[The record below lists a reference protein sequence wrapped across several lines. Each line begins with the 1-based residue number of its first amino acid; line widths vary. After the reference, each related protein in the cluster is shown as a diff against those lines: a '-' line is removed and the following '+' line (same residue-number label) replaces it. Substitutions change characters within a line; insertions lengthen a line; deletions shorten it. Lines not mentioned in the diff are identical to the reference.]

1 MLPVK
6 IAIAL
11 ALSTTI
17 MACNNTS
24 NTKTLNADNKLHTI
38 AGIEHIETVS
48 KSLSGISIPYKK
60 YVLENG
66 LTVIVHEDNSDPLVH
81 IDVSY
86 HVGSAR
92 EELGKSGFAH
102 FYEHMMFQGSENV
115 ADDEHF
121 KLITQA
127 GGSLQGTTSRD
138 LTNYYQTVPVNQ
150 LEKVL
155 WLEADRMG
163 FLLSAVTQEKF
174 EVQRETVKNER
185 GQRIDNVPY
194 ASRTE
199 KIDQALY
206 PYGHPYSWPLIG
218 YMDDLNNAD
227 VNDIKDFYQRW
238 YGPNNATLTI
248 GGNVTPSEVLT
259 LVNKYFSP
267 IPAGPEVTN
276 LAKELIKL
284 TENRYIS
291 MEDNVQFPLLEITY
305 PTVFSRHEDEAALH
319 VLANIIGSGKSSLLY
334 KNLIANQLALEA
346 VAIQPCMEISCSFK
360 VISLPHPA
368 SGKTLSDIEKIVKDS
383 FTEFAKRGVNQSDI
397 NKVTAKMES
406 ELIFK
411 LQSVEGKVS
420 TLASYQTLSGEAN
433 IIEAELNRYAQVTPD
448 DVMRVFNQYIN
459 NKPAVIMSVVPHG
472 KKELVAAKDDFEP
485 KLFSASSQE
494 VAKISTIT
502 QQKTIDS
509 FDRSIQPKAGKAPI
523 VTIPATWREET
534 ENGMQL
540 LGTQSDET
548 PTTSILIKVPGGLYH
563 QTVDKPSSASFTAGM
578 LNEST
583 LNFSNAAMSDAL
595 EQLGSNINISVDES
609 YTNILVTSLTKNLD
623 KTLILVQ
630 EKMLSPAFN
639 DSDFQRLQ
647 QQSLQMMMHLQ
658 KNASHLAD
666 SAYKKLLFGDTIAG
680 FTETGTLASVSALT
694 LNDVKDFYRSHFKPE
709 GAKVIIVSDLA
720 QQQVAEKISVT
731 FKDWQGK
738 APKVTATFGLPE
750 FDKNTI
756 YLVNK
761 EDAAQSEI
769 RIGKRGLTKDIQG
782 EYFKTRLMNFTLG
795 GNFNSRINLNLR
807 EDKGYSYGAG
817 STVWG
822 SKYAGGF
829 TTATAVRS
837 DVTDKSLI
845 ELTKEINNFS
855 SNGVT
860 MAEHSFMQQAINQKD
875 ALKFETPRAKL
886 SFLALILEY
895 NLSKEFIQ
903 KQTEIVENISKNE
916 INDLA
921 RKHLNTENM
930 VYVVVG
936 NAKELT
942 PKLTALGYQV
952 KGFQL

>member
-1 MLPVK
+1 MLPSK
-6 IAIAL
+6 IVMAL

-17 MACNNTS
+17 TACNNIGFTDEA
-24 NTKTLNADNKLHTI
+24 NVRAGLDNI

-48 KSLSGISIPYKK
+48 KNLSGISIPYKK
-60 YVLENG
+60 YVLDNG

-81 IDVSY
+81 VDVTY

-92 EELGKSGFAH
+92 EELGRSGFAH

-115 ADDEHF
+115 ADEEHF

-138 LTNYYQTVPVNQ
+138 RTNYYQTVPVNQ

-163 FLLSAVTQEKF
+163 FLLDAVTQEKF

-194 ASRTE
+194 ARRGE

-218 YMDDLNNAD
+218 YMDDLDNAN
-227 VNDIKDFYQRW
+227 VNDLKGFYQRW

-248 GGNVTPSEVLT
+248 GGNVTPDDVLT

-276 LAKELIKL
+276 LAKALVKL
-284 TENRYIS
+284 DENRYIS

-305 PTVFSRHEDEAALH
+305 PTVFARHEDEAPLD
-319 VLANIIGSGKSSLLY
+319 VLANILGSGKSSLLY
-334 KNLIANQLALEA
+334 KNLVANQLALEA
-346 VAIQPCMEISCSFK
+346 VATQPCMEVACSFK
-360 VISLPHPA
+360 IISLPHPA
-368 SGKTLSDIEKIVKDS
+368 SGKTLTDMENIVKAS
-383 FTEFAKRGVNQSDI
+383 FTEFANRGVTQNDI
-397 NKVTAKMES
+397 DKVTAKIEAD
-406 ELIFK
+406 LIFK

-420 TLASYQTLSGEAN
+420 KLASYQTFTGDAN
-433 IIEAELNRYAQVTPD
+433 IIEAELNRYAQVTPA

-472 KKELVAAKDDFEP
+472 QKELVAAKDNFEA
-485 KLFSASSQE
+485 KIFSAGNQE
-494 VAKISTIT
+494 LAKTSAIAPR
-502 QQKTIDS
+502 KAIDN
-509 FDRSIQPKAGKAPI
+509 FDRSIQPKAGKTPV
-523 VTIPATWREET
+523 VTIPSTWREET
-534 ENGMQL
+534 DNGMQL

-563 QTVDKPSSASFTAGM
+563 QTKEQPSSAAFTAEM

-583 LNFSNAAMSDAL
+583 LHFSNAAMSGAL
-595 EQLGSNINISVDES
+595 EQLGSNIKISVDEG
-609 YTNILVTSLTKNLD
+609 YTNIMVTTLTKNLD
-623 KTLILVQ
+623 KTLVLLQ

-639 DSDFQRLQ
+639 ESDFNRLKQ
-647 QQSLQMMMHLQ
+647 QGLQMMMHLQ

-666 SAYKKLLFGDTIAG
+666 SAYKKLIFGDTVAG
-680 FTETGTLASVSALT
+680 FPEAGTVTSLSALT
-694 LNDVKDFYRSHFKPE
+694 VNDVKDFYNSHFKPE
-709 GAKVIIVSDLA
+709 GAKVVIVSDLA
-720 QQQVAEKISVT
+720 QQQVAKKISAT
-731 FKDWQGK
+731 FKGWQGK
-738 APKVTATFGLPE
+738 SPAITAAFALPE

-761 EDAAQSEI
+761 DDAAQSEI

-782 EYFKTRLMNFTLG
+782 EYYKTRLMNFTLG

-817 STVWG
+817 SQIWG

-860 MAEHSFMQQAINQKD
+860 LEEHSFMQQAINQQD
-875 ALKFETPRAKL
+875 ALKFETPSAKL
-886 SFLALILEY
+886 SFLSLILEY
-895 NLSKEFIQ
+895 DLSTTFIQ
-903 KQTEIVENISKNE
+903 KRSEIVENISKDEVNA
-916 INDLA
+916 LA
-921 RKHLNTENM
+921 RKHLNTEDM

-952 KGFQL
+952 KDFQL